1 MVIAAFFPDISQ
13 FFVDSPPSKA
23 YPPSKHS
30 CLLSSTCWVVKLH
43 VSTLLPEEVCLLGQY
58 HLLVMISS
66 HPRPENLLAFTNT
79 GLSLGSS
86 MSSSAV
92 HGPIPLSEPFIP
104 TVTYFKILIVKLYVL
119 YVLNMYVKFLSN
131 QMLFTNR
138 SINLF
143 FTNNFKL

>member
-1 MVIAAFFPDISQ
+1 MIATFFSNISQ

-23 YPPSKHS
+23 YPPSKHG
-30 CLLSSTCWVVKLH
+30 CLLPSTCWVVKLQ

-66 HPRPENLLAFTNT
+66 CPRPENLLAFTNT

-92 HGPIPLSEPFIP
+92 HSPIPLSEPFIP
-104 TVTYFKILIVKLYVL
+104 TITYFKNLIVEFYIL
-119 YVLNMYVKFLSN
+119 YVLNMHVEFLSN
-131 QMLFTNR
+131 KMLFTN
-138 SINLF
+138 
-143 FTNNFKL
+143 

>member
-23 YPPSKHS
+23 YPPSKHG

-66 HPRPENLLAFTNT
+66 CPQPKNLLAFTNT

-104 TVTYFKILIVKLYVL
+104 TVTYFKILIVELYVL
-119 YVLNMYVKFLSN
+119 YVLNMHVEFLSN
-131 QMLFTNR
+131 
-138 SINLF
+138 
-143 FTNNFKL
+143 